1 MGVLLS
7 PLRRRAFCV
16 AFLHLLYASGGDAVV
31 VACEQAVSLEEVN
44 GSCRERVEA
53 TCGVSAAPASE
64 AASTCGCGRATPLF
78 DRARLAKVG
87 PAVPVWL
94 YGRPAARSAVLVA
107 AGGLSAS
114 VAKTV
119 TAPLERAKLL
129 AQAGLAGTFL
139 DLMVQVVRAEGW
151 FGLWRGNA
159 ANLYRV
165 IPNKGILLMCSD
177 MYQGLLTAALPFA
190 LAPAALS
197 SLAGALAGFTSV
209 LTTYPLELVRT
220 RMAFRILKIGGAA
233 GRAAGD
239 TAASP
244 EPYATVGGTL
254 MSILASDGLAGLY
267 SGMGATLFGSLPF
280 EGLKF
285 GLYTWLRNRMPRSR
299 PRPRGAEA
307 EDGVGDGGGGSD
319 SGGGGSGHS
328 LSRAEVA
335 GKVPPLYNLVS
346 AAIAGAL
353 AHTLTHPLDT
363 VRRRMQISG
372 ATGSELEYGGAVQCA
387 RRILA
392 EEGAAA
398 FFSGLSATVLRS
410 VPNLGIQFLLYE
422 MAKQGLGL
430 D

>member
-44 GSCRERVEA
+44 GSCGERVEA
-53 TCGVSAAPASE
+53 TCGASAAPA
-64 AASTCGCGRATPLF
+64 ATPLF

-87 PAVPVWL
+87 PAVRVWL
-94 YGRPAARSAVLVA
+94 HGRPSARSAVLVA